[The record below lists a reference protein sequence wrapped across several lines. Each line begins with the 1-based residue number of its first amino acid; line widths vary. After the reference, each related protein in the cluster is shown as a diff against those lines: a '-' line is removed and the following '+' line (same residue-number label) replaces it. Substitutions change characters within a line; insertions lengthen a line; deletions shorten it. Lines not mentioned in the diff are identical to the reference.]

1 MTLHELSFLISDIYL
16 VDEKVQKTIISSES
30 KENQSKNSIENIP
43 ENNVQQ
49 NVQKFDFEHFILK
62 NKLFLIVLQNRDDI
76 YIKNA
81 KNELALA
88 NIMKAVAGKQIL
100 VKENESF
107 KEDNC
112 CFITSQN
119 LKDITENDL
128 TGEIIKELNNYLP
141 TTLIQKIFIFDE
153 KIAEISQK
161 IFLTKNILYLSE
173 NISNDTKNDTR
184 DNITLLQAHSITEI
198 EKDINHKKALWKEL
212 QVMFLN

>member
-16 VDEKVQKTIISSES
+16 VDEKVEKAVISSES
-30 KENQSKNSIENIP
+30 KENQHQPEKSIEN
-43 ENNVQQ
+43 

-100 VKENESF
+100 VKDNESF

-119 LKDITENDL
+119 LKDIAENDL
-128 TGEIIKELNNYLP
+128 TGEIIKGLNNYIT

-153 KIAEISQK
+153 KLTEVSQK
-161 IFLTKNILYLSE
+161 IFSTKNILYLSE
-173 NISNDTKNDTR
+173 NIRNDTR
-184 DNITLLQAHSITEI
+184 DNITFLQVHSISEI

-212 QVMFLN
+212 QVMFNL

>member
-16 VDEKVQKTIISSES
+16 VDEKVQKPVIPSEN
-30 KENQSKNSIENIP
+30 KENQPEKSTENIRKNDIQ
-43 ENNVQQ
+43 NNT
-49 NVQKFDFEHFILK
+49 QKLEFERIITK

-81 KNELALA
+81 KNETALA

-119 LKDITENDL
+119 LRDIIENDL
-128 TGEIIKELNNYLP
+128 TKEVTQELNNYLA
-141 TTLIQKIFIFDE
+141 TTNIQKIFIFDE
-153 KIAEISQK
+153 KLVEISQK
-161 IFLTKNILYLSE
+161 IFSTKNILYLSE
-173 NISNDTKNDTR
+173 ILASNDMDF
-184 DNITLLQAHSITEI
+184 LQDHSITEI

-212 QVMFLN
+212 QVVFEI

>member
-16 VDEKVQKTIISSES
+16 VDEKVQKTIISSEN
-30 KENQSKNSIENIP
+30 KENQLEKSTENQQT
-43 ENNVQQ
+43 NNI
-49 NVQKFDFEHFILK
+49 QKFEFERIITK
-62 NKLFLIVLQNRDDI
+62 NKCFLIVLQNRDDI
-76 YIKNA
+76 YIRNA

-119 LKDITENDL
+119 LKDIAENDL
-128 TGEIIKELNNYLP
+128 TGDIIKGLNNYIT

-153 KIAEISQK
+153 KLTEVSQK
-161 IFLTKNILYLSE
+161 IFSTKNILYLSE
-173 NISNDTKNDTR
+173 NISNDTKNGTK

-212 QVMFLN
+212 QVIFDI

>member
-16 VDEKVQKTIISSES
+16 VDEKIEKSVVPANPVEILAEIPTINNIS
-30 KENQSKNSIENIP
+30 ND
-43 ENNVQQ
+43 
-49 NVQKFDFEHFILK
+49 VQKFDFEHFITK

-81 KNELALA
+81 KNEPALA
-88 NIMKAVAGKQIL
+88 NIMKVVAGKQIL

-107 KEDNC
+107 TEDNC

-119 LKDITENDL
+119 LKDIIENDL
-128 TGEIIKELNNYLP
+128 TGEITKGLNNYL
-141 TTLIQKIFIFDE
+141 TTTNIKKIFIFDE
-153 KIAEISQK
+153 NLTEISQK
-161 IFLTKNILYLSE
+161 IFSTKNILYLSE
-173 NISNDTKNDTR
+173 ITR

-212 QVMFLN
+212 QIMFLI

>member
-16 VDEKVQKTIISSES
+16 VDEKVQKTVISSES
-30 KENQSKNSIENIP
+30 KENQLEKSIENQL
-43 ENNVQQ
+43 ENN
-49 NVQKFDFEHFILK
+49 KFDFEHFILK

-88 NIMKAVAGKQIL
+88 NIMKAVAGKEIL

-119 LKDITENDL
+119 LKDIAENDL
-128 TGEIIKELNNYLP
+128 TGEIIKGLNNYLA

-153 KIAEISQK
+153 KLTEVSQK
-161 IFLTKNILYLSE
+161 IFSTKNILYLSE
-173 NISNDTKNDTR
+173 NIRNETR
-184 DNITLLQAHSITEI
+184 DNITFLQAHSITEI

-212 QVMFLN
+212 QVIFL

>member
-16 VDEKVQKTIISSES
+16 VDEKVQKPVIPSEN
-30 KENQSKNSIENIP
+30 KENQPEKSTENIRKNDIQ
-43 ENNVQQ
+43 NNT
-49 NVQKFDFEHFILK
+49 QKLEFERIITK

-81 KNELALA
+81 KNETALA

-119 LKDITENDL
+119 LRDIIENDL
-128 TGEIIKELNNYLP
+128 TKEVTKELNNYL
-141 TTLIQKIFIFDE
+141 TTTNIQKIFIFDE
-153 KIAEISQK
+153 KLVEISQK
-161 IFLTKNILYLSE
+161 IFSTKNILYLSE
-173 NISNDTKNDTR
+173 ILASNDMVF
-184 DNITLLQAHSITEI
+184 LQAHSITEI

-212 QVMFLN
+212 QVVFEI